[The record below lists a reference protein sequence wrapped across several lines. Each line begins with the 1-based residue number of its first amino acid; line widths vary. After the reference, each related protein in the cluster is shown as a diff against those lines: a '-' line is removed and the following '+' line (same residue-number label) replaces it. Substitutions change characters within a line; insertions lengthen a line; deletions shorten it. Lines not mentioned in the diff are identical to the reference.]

1 MRDTLAEDPNW
12 ERVIAF
18 HRKLPGY
25 APTPLVD
32 ARNAA
37 RQLSIS
43 RLWVKDES
51 RRLDLVAYKIL
62 GASWAVFRALDERYG
77 PFGEWSTL
85 DELSPRIKL
94 QGAPELV
101 AASEGNHGRAVA
113 RMARW
118 LGLQAHIFVPRDASF
133 ARIER
138 IRREGA
144 RITVVDGVYDDAVET
159 AARREDSCHL
169 LISDAGLNETQQS
182 AIHVIEGYATLFH
195 EIDDQLAA
203 AGEPWPNFMAVQM
216 GVGALAASAVRHY
229 GGSRTRVIGVEPA
242 GAACI
247 LASMAA
253 GRIVEAHGPYDPRV
267 AGLNCGRPSL
277 FAWPL
282 LSKGLTS
289 CVEIPPSS
297 AVEAAELLALDG
309 IESSPSGAAGLAAV
323 PQIPDLRQTESL
335 LVISTEGPV

>member
-1 MRDTLAEDPNW
+1 MRATFAEDPNW
-12 ERVIAF
+12 KSVLAF

-25 APTPLVD
+25 APPPLVD

-37 RQLSIS
+37 QQLSVS

-51 RRLDLVAYKIL
+51 RRLDLAAYKIL
-62 GASWAVFRALDERYG
+62 GASWAVFRALDERFG
-77 PFGEWSTL
+77 PFDEWSTL
-85 DELSPRIKL
+85 DELSPRIKR
-94 QGAPELV
+94 QSPPELV
-101 AASEGNHGRAVA
+101 AASEGNHGGAVA

-118 LGLQAHIFVPRDASF
+118 LGLQAHIFVPRDASS

-138 IRREGA
+138 IRDEGA

-159 AARREDSCHL
+159 ATRREDSSHL
-169 LISDAGLNETQQS
+169 LISDAGLSPDQQS

-195 EIDDQLAA
+195 EIEDQLTA
-203 AGEPWPNFMAVQM
+203 AGEPWPDFVAVQM

-229 GGSRTRVIGVEPA
+229 SGSNTRVIGVEPA

-247 LASMAA
+247 LKSMAA
-253 GRIVEAHGPYDPRV
+253 GCIVETHGPYDPRM
-267 AGLNCGRPSL
+267 AGLNCGRPSC

-282 LSKGLTS
+282 LSKGLS
-289 CVEIPPSS
+289 ACVEIQPAS
-297 AVEAAELLALDG
+297 AVQAAQLLALDG

-323 PQIPDLRQTESL
+323 PEMLDLRQTSSVL
-335 LVISTEGPV
+335 IISTEGPV

>member
-1 MRDTLAEDPNW
+1 MRATL
-12 ERVIAF
+12 AF

-32 ARNAA
+32 ATNAA
-37 RQLSIS
+37 RELSLS

-51 RRLDLVAYKIL
+51 RRLDLAAYKIL
-62 GASWAVFRALDERYG
+62 GASWAVFRALDDRFG
-77 PFGEWSTL
+77 PFDQWSTL
-85 DELSPRIKL
+85 DELCPRIQR
-94 QGAPELV
+94 QGPLELI

-118 LGLQAHIFVPRDASF
+118 LGLQSHIFVPRDASPT
-133 ARIER
+133 RIER
-138 IRREGA
+138 IQIEGA
-144 RITVVDGVYDDAVET
+144 HITIVDGVYDDAVEA
-159 AARREDSCHL
+159 AARREDGSHL
-169 LISDAGLNETQQS
+169 LISDAGLNEAQQS
-182 AIHVIEGYATLFH
+182 AMHVIEGYATLFH

-203 AGEPWPNFMAVQM
+203 AGAPWPDFVAVQM

-229 GGSRTRVIGVEPA
+229 SGSSTRVIGVEPA

-247 LASMAA
+247 LKSMAA
-253 GRIVEAHGPYDPRV
+253 GCIVEAHGPYDPRM
-267 AGLNCGRPSL
+267 AGLNCGRPSS

-282 LSKGLTS
+282 LSKGLS
-289 CVEIPPSS
+289 ACVEIPPLS
-297 AVEAAELLALDG
+297 AVQAAQLLTLDS

-323 PQIPDLRQTESL
+323 PQILDLRPTSSL